1 MDYII
6 DHIQNMNPDSIPV
19 NDLDDFIHVCTPF
32 PCSRILKEGVTVVV
46 FTTWTNVMKKITN
59 HNNYRGSVWIR
70 KMKAV
75 RQNLNQIL
83 KEYVPFTEEDRHA
96 VISTC
101 SFDRYTNLQDVSS
114 GKFEKRRHIMGL
126 IQSSDDEVASRI
138 VSACMDQILDSN
150 VQIENTRSV
159 NELFE
164 LYTRENS
171 IIHFKKS

>member
-6 DHIQNMNPDSIPV
+6 DCIQNMNPDSIPV
-19 NDLDDFIHVCTPF
+19 NDLDGFIHVCTPF
-32 PCSRILKEGVTVVV
+32 PCSRILKEGVTVFV
-46 FTTWTNVMKKITN
+46 FTTWTNVMKQITD
-59 HNNYRGSVWIR
+59 HNNYRGSVRIR

-75 RQNLNQIL
+75 RKNLNQIL
-83 KEYVPFTEEDRHA
+83 KEYVPLIEEDHHD

-101 SFDRYTNLQDVSS
+101 NFDRYTNLQDVSS

-126 IQSSDDEVASRI
+126 IQSCDDKLASRI
-138 VSACMDQILDSN
+138 VSACTDQILDSD